1 MKNIILKVLKNVSDA
16 RQVNLESE
24 SARDMIAS
32 ILEVELEKYVQQMI
46 EDVVCSSSDH
56 QRELG
61 EDNEG

>member
-1 MKNIILKVLKNVSDA
+1 MKEIILKVLRNVSEA
-16 RQVNLESE
+16 RQVNLGAE
-24 SARDMIAS
+24 SAREMIAS